1 MVEYLTILPMQ
12 INDAGL
18 ELIKHFEGLQLSA
31 YLCPAGVPTIGYGH
45 TKSVRI
51 GQRINKDEADALL
64 QKDVKEF
71 QGAIANWAANNGV
84 SLNENEFAALV
95 SLAFNIGIGAFA
107 GSTVANKLKAGD
119 RAAASNA
126 FLMWDK
132 DDGKVLAGLSRRRA
146 NERDLFLKRANPM
159 TTTANFTLTFKA
171 SSFLKVRPAASKD
184 LSASEMIAFSKGAA
198 LNVAAIAL
206 DKEAGHHL
214 VTLGQVNGK
223 QLEYLG
229 RNTLWVFGKDVEISK
244 GGKLYVNNPVDSVGA
259 VTGTEL
265 FIPRIGKVT
274 TDTFIIPSLSGGGF
288 LTWGM
293 ATHGGS
299 RIPGGSHVG
308 NIMEIA
314 RRFEQEVK
322 PLLQKRTKQQIQITS
337 WYRPEPWNSRA
348 GGVSNSSHL
357 SGGAIDFWVDPLSSV
372 EVYRLLDAKWDGGLG
387 FYASGI
393 SHLDCGEKRRWQL

>member
-1 MVEYLTILPMQ
+1 MQ

-45 TKSVRI
+45 TKTARI

-71 QGAIANWAANNGV
+71 EGAIANWAANNGV

-95 SLAFNIGIGAFA
+95 SLAYNIGIGEFA
-107 GSTVANKLKAGD
+107 YSTVARKLKEGD

-132 DDGKVLAGLSRRRA
+132 ADGKVLAGLARRRA

-159 TTTANFTLTFKA
+159 TATANFTLTFKA
-171 SSFLKVRPAASKD
+171 SSFLKVRPASSKD
-184 LSASEMIAFSKGAA
+184 LSSSEKIAFSKGAA

-214 VTLGQVNGK
+214 ITLGQVNGK

-244 GGKLYVNNPVDSVGA
+244 GGKLYANNPVDSVGA
-259 VTGTEL
+259 ATGMEL

-293 ATHGGS
+293 ATHNGT

-357 SGGAIDFWVDPLSSV
+357 SGGALDFWVDPLSSV
-372 EVYRLLDAKWDGGLG
+372 EVYRLLDPVWDKGLG
-387 FYASGI
+387 FYANGI
-393 SHLDCGEKRRWQL
+393 SHLDCSGEGKRRWQL

>member
-1 MVEYLTILPMQ
+1 MQ
-12 INDAGL
+12 INQAGL

-45 TKSVRI
+45 TKTARI

-71 QGAIANWAANNGV
+71 EGAIANWAANNGV

-95 SLAFNIGIGAFA
+95 SLAYNIGIGEFA
-107 GSTVANKLKAGD
+107 YSTVARKLKEGD

-132 DDGKVLAGLSRRRA
+132 ADGKVLAGLARRRA

-159 TTTANFTLTFKA
+159 TATANFTLTFKA
-171 SSFLKVRPAASKD
+171 SSFLKVRPASSKD
-184 LSASEMIAFSKGAA
+184 LSSSEKIAFSKGAA

-214 VTLGQVNGK
+214 ITLGQVNGK

-244 GGKLYVNNPVDSVGA
+244 GGKLYANNPVDSVGA
-259 VTGTEL
+259 ATGMEL

-293 ATHGGS
+293 ATHNGT

-357 SGGAIDFWVDPLSSV
+357 SGGALDFWVDPLSSV
-372 EVYRLLDAKWDGGLG
+372 EVYRLLDPVWDKGLG
-387 FYASGI
+387 FYANGI
-393 SHLDCGEKRRWQL
+393 SHLDCSGEGKRRWQL